1 MNKTKIDKLTQKVIK
16 ECDKQKRILAV
27 AESCTGGM
35 LSSYIT
41 SISGSSN
48 IFDRGFITYSNDAK
62 IDSIDVK
69 KKTIE
74 KFGAVSKETAIE
86 MAEGTIKNSLASL
99 AISITGVAGPG
110 GGTSINPVGTVYIA
124 IIIDDEKD
132 VKKFN
137 FLDKGREF
145 IRKASV
151 YEALQLLLNKLKN

>member
-1 MNKTKIDKLTQKVIK
+1 MNKIKIDELAQKVVK
-16 ECDKQKRILAV
+16 ECNKQKRMLAI

-41 SISGSSN
+41 SVSGSSN

-62 IDSIDVK
+62 IDLINVK
-69 KKTIE
+69 KRTIE

-110 GGTSINPVGTVYIA
+110 GGTSVNPVGTVYIA
-124 IIIDDEKD
+124 LKIDNKKN

-137 FLDKGREF
+137 FPDKGREF

-151 YEALQLLLNKLKN
+151 YEALQLLHNKLKK